1 MRGWG
6 ILCSPRRVWGDGGEL
21 LVLRVWM
28 MSAGEKGKKGKSVRG
43 CDREDGCMWVCVIYH
58 GGERGEIVRVGMRV
72 QGGRER
78 DA

>member
-1 MRGWG
+1 M
-6 ILCSPRRVWGDGGEL
+6 GDGGEL

-58 GGERGEIVRVGMRV
+58 GGSVERLYV
-72 QGGRER
+72 
-78 DA
+78 